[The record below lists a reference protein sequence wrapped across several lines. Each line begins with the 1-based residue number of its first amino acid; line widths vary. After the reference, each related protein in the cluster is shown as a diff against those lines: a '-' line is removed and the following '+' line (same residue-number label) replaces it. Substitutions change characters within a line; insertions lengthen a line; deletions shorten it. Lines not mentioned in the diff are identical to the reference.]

1 MNEEVQPLTEHLTE
15 LRRRVIWVVLTF
27 LISLIGS
34 FVFAADLFRFIK
46 NDAIGAHTQI
56 NAFNPTD
63 PLMVYVQIAFICSMI
78 FTLPVIL
85 YQIWQFVKPGL
96 RPHERKNAGL
106 YVPASF
112 FLFIGGLAF
121 GYYIVFPML
130 IDFMEKLARQ
140 MGVNEMYGIYQYFDF
155 MVNVIVPLALLFELP
170 VIVLFLT
177 RIRLITPQLL
187 HKIRRIAY
195 FAMVVVSTL
204 IAPPTIVANIV
215 IAIPLILLYEIS
227 VVISIWQYR
236 KLEAEEA
243 SWEGEEIEGD

>member
-34 FVFAADLFRFIK
+34 FVFATDLFVFIK
-46 NDAIGAHTQI
+46 NDAIGADVEI
-56 NAFNPTD
+56 NALSPGD
-63 PLMVYVQIAFICSMI
+63 PLMVYVQIAFICSLI

-85 YQIWQFVKPGL
+85 YHIWQFVKPGL
-96 RPHERKNAGL
+96 RPHEQKNAGL

-130 IDFMEKLARQ
+130 IDFMKKLANQ

-187 HKIRRIAY
+187 HKIRRVAY
-195 FAMVVVSTL
+195 FSMVVVSTL
-204 IAPPTIVANIV
+204 IAPPTIVANII

-227 VVISIWQYR
+227 VLISIWQYR

-243 SWEGEEIEGD
+243 SWEGEEVEED